1 MAPPSFSTSSAYAT
15 LGAPEYGNTAP
26 PTHVAI
32 IMDGNGRWAKQRGL
46 PRLEGHR
53 RGKVALRKT
62 LEAAQKLGVKY
73 LTVYAFSSEN
83 WNRSSIEIKGLMTL
97 FRQALQGELAELH
110 QNGVRVRFIGRR
122 SNLSADLVKL
132 MQHAE
137 NLTQSNQKFC
147 LVIAID
153 YGARDD
159 LVSATRKLAIK
170 AQQGTLD
177 PEDINESMISNS
189 LYTHDIPDP
198 DLLIRT
204 SSEHRLS
211 NFLLWQLSYA
221 EMVFLDVHWPDFDEA
236 HLSMAIEEFQRRDR
250 RFGGVSS

>member
-1 MAPPSFSTSSAYAT
+1 MTSTSLFTSSAYSALDEHCHGNAT
-15 LGAPEYGNTAP
+15 LPK
-26 PTHVAI
+26 HVAI

-62 LEAAQKLGVKY
+62 LQATQKLGIQY
-73 LTVYAFSSEN
+73 LTVYAFSNEN
-83 WNRSSIEIKGLMTL
+83 WNRPSIEIKGLMAL
-97 FRQALQGELAELH
+97 FRQVLQSELAELH

-122 SNLSADLVKL
+122 SKLSPDLVKL

-137 NLTQSNQKFC
+137 DLTQSNQAFH

-159 LVSATRKLAIK
+159 LTSATRKLATQVKHGI
-170 AQQGTLD
+170 LN
-177 PEDINESMISNS
+177 PEDITESMISNA

-204 SSEHRLS
+204 SSEQRLS
-211 NFLLWQLSYA
+211 NFLLWQLSYT
-221 EMVFLDVHWPDFDEA
+221 EMVFLNVHWPDFDET
-236 HLSMAIEEFQRRDR
+236 HLTTAIEEFQSRAR
-250 RFGGVSS
+250 RFGGAG